1 MGSCGK
7 IFKIT
12 KNMKPTDM
20 QNFFESQAADYD
32 RWHKRNRFYYRA
44 LQKWFES
51 VVPGERSVLELGCGD
66 GSLCAALKPSQASGI
81 DFSTAM
87 IEMARQ
93 RQPNGQWIKGDLTA
107 GPLIGEPR
115 DYVIGADILGY
126 VGDIQAFLENV
137 RPRLNGRSRL
147 VLTKLNPFWNLP
159 MRVAAWL
166 HLAQPR
172 VYASWLNQTQTVQLL
187 DLAGYDLVRKGKFC
201 LLPINIPLLSG
212 LINRW
217 IAPLPFIRRFCA
229 VEYFIARLKPQAVPT
244 TPPSLSIVIPA
255 RNEAGNIRS
264 ALTRMPGFPGKLE
277 VIFVEGNST
286 DNTWDVI
293 QQIAAEQWPFD
304 VRAMKQ
310 DGKGKGDAVRKG
322 FAAATGDLLMI
333 LDADLTVMP
342 EDLPRFYR
350 VLADRSADYVQG
362 TRLIY
367 PMEDKAMRPLNW
379 LGNKFFSF
387 LFSSLLGQRFSD
399 TLCGTK
405 CLWKKDYDALA
416 ANRAFFGDF
425 DPFGDF
431 DLIFGSAKLNFKIKE
446 IPVHYKERI
455 YGSTNIN
462 RFRDGVLLLR
472 MSWFAAKKLFFI

>member
-1 MGSCGK
+1 
-7 IFKIT
+7 
-12 KNMKPTDM
+12 MKPIGM
-20 QNFFESQAADYD
+20 KEYFEAHAADYD
-32 RWHKRNRFYYRA
+32 RWHRNNKFYYQTLER
-44 LQKWFES
+44 WFQS
-51 VVPGERSVLELGCGD
+51 VVPPNRIVLELGSAD
-66 GSLCAALKPSQASGI
+66 GRLCTELKATRAVGI
-81 DFSTAM
+81 DFSPTMVAKAK
-87 IEMARQ
+87 ERHPEG
-93 RQPNGQWIKGDLTA
+93 RWINGDLTA
-107 GPLIGEPR
+107 GPLLAAETF

-126 VGDIQAFLENV
+126 VGDIQAFLENI
-137 RPRLNGRSRL
+137 RPALHERSRL
-147 VLTKLNPFWNLP
+147 VLTKLNPFWNIP
-159 MRVAAWL
+159 MRLAAWL
-166 HLAQPR
+166 GLAQPR
-172 VYASWLNQTQTVQLL
+172 AYASWLSQTQTVQLL
-187 DLAGYDLVRKGKFC
+187 DLAGYDVVRKGKFC
-201 LLPINIPLLSG
+201 LVPVWVPLISH

-217 IAPLPFIRRFCA
+217 IAPLPWIRRFCA
-229 VEYFIARLKPQAVPT
+229 VEYFIARLKSNAPALVA
-244 TPPSLSIVIPA
+244 PSLSVIIPA

-286 DNTWDVI
+286 DNTWQTI
-293 QQIAAEQWPFD
+293 QEVAAEPWPFE
-304 VRAMKQ
+304 VRAVKQ
-310 DGKGKGDAVRKG
+310 EGKGKGDAVREG
-322 FAAATGDLLMI
+322 FGEAKGDLLMI

-387 LFSSLLGQRFSD
+387 LFSALLGQRFSD

-405 CLWKKDYDALA
+405 CLWKEDYSALV
-416 ANRAFFGDF
+416 ANRSFFGEF

-462 RFRDGVLLLR
+462 RFRDGWLLLR
-472 MSWFAAKKLFFI
+472 MSWFAAKKLYFV

>member
-1 MGSCGK
+1 
-7 IFKIT
+7 
-12 KNMKPTDM
+12 MKPIDM
-20 QNFFESQAADYD
+20 KKYFENQVADHD
-32 RWHKRNRFYYRA
+32 KWHNRNSFYYKT
-44 LQKWFES
+44 LQRWYAT
-51 VVPGERSVLELGCGD
+51 VVPEKKSVFELGCAD
-66 GSLCAALKPSQASGI
+66 GTLCAALKPSHAAGI
-81 DFSTAM
+81 DFVPVM
-87 IEMARQ
+87 IDAARAKH
-93 RQPNGQWIKGDLTA
+93 PEGEWINGDLTA
-107 GPLIGEPR
+107 GPLIGGSY
-115 DYVIGADILGY
+115 DYIIGADILGY

-137 RPRLNGRSRL
+137 RPRLNTRSRL
-147 VLTKLNPFWNLP
+147 VLTKLNPFWNAP
-159 MRVAAWL
+159 MRIAAWL

-172 VYASWLNQTQTVQLL
+172 VYASWLNQIQTVQLL

-201 LLPINIPLLSG
+201 LLPVYIPLVSRL
-212 LINRW
+212 LNRW

-229 VEYFIARLKPQAVPT
+229 VEYFIARLKPQAMPA
-244 TPPSLSIVIPA
+244 TPPSLSVIIPA
-255 RNEAGNIRS
+255 RNESGNIRS

-286 DNTWDVI
+286 DDTWQTI
-293 QQIAAEQWPFD
+293 QNVARENWPFD
-304 VRAMKQ
+304 VRVMQ
-310 DGKGKGDAVRKG
+310 QEGKGKGDAVRKG
-322 FAAATGDLLMI
+322 FTAATGDLLMI

-379 LGNKFFSF
+379 IGNKFFSF

-405 CLWKKDYDALA
+405 CLWKKDYEALA

-431 DLIFGSAKLNFKIKE
+431 DLIFGCAKLNFKIKE